1 MMASI
6 IVTSGVS
13 DSKRASIITWHAT
26 TTITTV
32 QSYRH
37 VSISRTRGIFSSCSS
52 FQWQLQQE
60 PHLKHVNW
68 LLFLQ
73 NLHSLY
79 LGMSDSLIYSCI
91 FPLDSIVKIIY
102 PIIYT
107 IAATKAYLI

>member
-6 IVTSGVS
+6 IVTSRGS
-13 DSKRASIITWHAT
+13 HSKRAYTITWHA
-26 TTITTV
+26 ITTMTTV
-32 QSYRH
+32 KSYRH

-60 PHLKHVNW
+60 PHFKHVNW

-79 LGMSDSLIYSCI
+79 LGMS
-91 FPLDSIVKIIY
+91 
-102 PIIYT
+102 
-107 IAATKAYLI
+107 